1 VVEEE
6 PTVRRR
12 LLEEVTDKA
21 LLNEHTCAF
30 CGVPIGVECLVGPL
44 GEPYSVG

>member
-12 LLEEVTDKA
+12 LLEEVADET
-21 LLNEHTCAF
+21 LLNEHTRAL
-30 CGVPIGVECLVGPL
+30 GRIPIGVEGLIGPL
-44 GEPYSVG
+44 GEPHSVG